1 MAGEGTPEGGG
12 AAGRRRGA
20 VHYAGV
26 FLEEEAQA
34 ELLAARAPLHAT
46 VHADHY
52 TLLYRPTAAAAIALP
67 LGCAVELE
75 VTGFAANARVEAAA
89 VQPPEW
95 LPPSE
100 SPAPHI
106 TLSAAEGVPA
116 SEAGPLVAEGVAGCS
131 DCFEPAEG
139 SARLS
144 LSAVVGVRLV
154 GSDRVVTD
162 AAEVLRAAEALGP
175 ELSDRS
181 LEAMAL
187 SHGVEKGLLEA
198 MAQVTPGQ
206 SLERLARVLKQQ
218 KGDIGRAMDFLL
230 SSAHEKKQQ
239 RALPVDFR
247 VRGSSQGPAA
257 PTASDGS
264 SKAWSDIGQGT
275 EASAS
280 GQERRPRA
288 RGLHTQEEPGARF
301 MHEVARARYEGTRG
315 ELLGESQAEH
325 HQAGI
330 ESQAAARLHAAA
342 AHARERGDHETAK
355 KLSFVARSY
364 GEQAKQRRWD
374 ASVKAFSQLNSVSE
388 GSEVLDLHSLGV
400 SEALEAVMWTL
411 ANSEGPRTL
420 TIVVGKGLHSKAG
433 KSRIAPAVLSL
444 LKSRNLAHSAV
455 QQGQIVVQVPIG
467 G

>member
-1 MAGEGTPEGGG
+1 MGTPEGGG

-34 ELLAARAPLHAT
+34 DLLAARAPLHAT

-52 TLLYRPTAAAAIALP
+52 TLLYRPTAAAAVALP
-67 LGCAVELE
+67 LGCTVELE

-116 SEAGPLVAEGVAGCS
+116 SEAGALVAEGITGCS

-139 SARLS
+139 ETRLS

-162 AAEVLRAAEALGP
+162 AAEVLRAAEALTP
-175 ELSDRS
+175 EPSERS
-181 LEAMAL
+181 LEAMAH
-187 SHGVEKGLLEA
+187 SHGIEKSLLEA
-198 MAQVTPGQ
+198 MAQVTPGH
-206 SLERLARVLKQQ
+206 SLESLARVLKQQ
-218 KGDIGRAMDFLL
+218 KSDIGLAMDFLL
-230 SSAHEKKQQ
+230 SSTHEKKQQ
-239 RALPVDFR
+239 RSLPVDFR
-247 VRGSSQGPAA
+247 VRGSSQGPAE

-264 SKAWSDIGQGT
+264 RKAWSDIGQGA

-280 GQERRPRA
+280 GQERAPHA
-288 RGLHTQEEPGARF
+288 RGGHTQVEAGARF
-301 MHEVARARYEGTRG
+301 MSDVAQAKWAGTRE
-315 ELLGESQAEH
+315 ELLRESQEEH
-325 HQAGI
+325 HVAGI

-342 AHARERGDHETAK
+342 AQARERGDHESAK

-411 ANSEGPRTL
+411 AKSEGPRTL

-444 LKSRNLAHSAV
+444 LKSRNLTHSSIH
-455 QQGQIVVQVPIG
+455 QGQIVVQIPIG